1 MADEAQPKSVRPWG
15 SLSWPNRISILR
27 LLLVAPFMVLLMNQ
41 NQPEWGFARHTAVGI
56 FVAIALSDWIDGVL
70 ARKLDARTRLG
81 AILDPLADK
90 TLIICAAVMLSLPE
104 SAVPSAPLPG
114 WVVVAIVGKDL
125 WVIIGFIVVYL
136 VTDRFHIQPT
146 LAGKLCTFGQIWLVG
161 LTLIAPDLNLMG
173 AQAGSWAA
181 AVMAWVAA
189 ALCVL
194 AVVSYLRLGLRFVA
208 TGQKPIETPHR
219 RTNATD

>member
-27 LLLVAPFMVLLMNQ
+27 LLLVAPFVVLLMNQ
-41 NQPEWGFARHTAVGI
+41 NQPGWGFARHTAVGI
-56 FVAIALSDWIDGVL
+56 FVAMALSDWIDGVL
-70 ARKLDARTRLG
+70 ARKLNARTRLG

-90 TLIICAAVMLSLPE
+90 TLIICAAVLLSLPE
-104 SAVPSAPLPG
+104 SSVPSAVLPG

-125 WVIIGFIVVYL
+125 WVVIGFIVVYL
-136 VTDRFHIQPT
+136 VTDRLHIEPT
-146 LAGKLCTFGQIWLVG
+146 FAGKLCTFGQIWLVG
-161 LTLIAPDLNLMG
+161 LTLIAPDLNLLG

-181 AVMAWVAA
+181 VVMAWVAA

-194 AVVSYLRLGLRFVA
+194 AVVSYLRLGLKFVA
-208 TGQKPIETPHR
+208 TGQKPIENSQR
-219 RTNATD
+219 RTNAAD

>member
-1 MADEAQPKSVRPWG
+1 MADETQLKSVRPWG

-27 LLLVAPFMVLLMNQ
+27 LLLVAPFVVLLMNQ

-56 FVAIALSDWIDGVL
+56 FVAMALSDWIDGVL
-70 ARKLDARTRLG
+70 ARKLNARTRLG

-90 TLIICAAVMLSLPE
+90 TLIICAAVLLSLPE

-125 WVIIGFIVVYL
+125 WVTIGFVVVYL

-146 LAGKLCTFGQIWLVG
+146 FAGKLCTVGQIWLVG
-161 LTLIAPDLNLMG
+161 LTLIAPDLDLIG

-181 AVMAWVAA
+181 AIMAWVAA

-208 TGQKPIETPHR
+208 TGQKPIENSQQ
-219 RTNATD
+219 RTNAAD